1 MTDINHDNTVY
12 PSSSFSGSPYLYG
25 QVYTPSPDTRL
36 TQIKDLAVPQL
47 VRRTNGR
54 YTIRFRFKGA
64 TSPFLSVSTRST
76 DRRTATMRQR
86 ELAATA
92 KAFMLDRQEVSLQE
106 LTTHLKSM
114 AEQFLTDE
122 TNDYWNGLEVATLV
136 DEKSNLK
143 ELAATQALSLDQ
155 QKGIRLALEVLTAAQ
170 QRVDTGDTSGLIK
183 LTDGGGDDNNHTDES
198 TIGDSTAILNNEQ
211 GDRPAVFTQ
220 VTAPCSHS
228 ERPAVESQPEVIHF
242 RPLESSRL
250 DVNLT
255 SRRFKSLILQP
266 SVVFQELVTSLL
278 AEKVQILKSSSYK
291 DLSSS
296 LNTVS
301 RFLPEDMDLMSRSGW
316 LAVRDAM
323 LASEVRPSTINK
335 LLTKAK
341 MCLDYGLMNGQLEGR
356 NPIERMK
363 LTKDIDSKRR
373 AFTDEELERLLVRV
387 EAEYQFTR
395 HTAHTTSEARRW
407 ASLVSV
413 ITGARAAEVC
423 HLTKRDIV
431 TLDNGLVCIDINEDG
446 EGKSVKNKHS
456 VRLVPLTDGAYGF
469 DLASFLEWVYMQPE
483 DEGPLFGM
491 TPSAYS
497 SWFNSRVI
505 TEALPDAE
513 NVSLHSLRHWLAT
526 RMKERG
532 VNLVDAQGIL
542 GHSSQ
547 SITYDLYGKGHAVG
561 RLAEVLK
568 TALL

>member
-1 MTDINHDNTVY
+1 
-12 PSSSFSGSPYLYG
+12 
-25 QVYTPSPDTRL
+25 
-36 TQIKDLAVPQL
+36 
-47 VRRTNGR
+47 
-54 YTIRFRFKGA
+54 
-64 TSPFLSVSTRST
+64 
-76 DRRTATMRQR
+76 MRQR

-92 KAFMLDRQEVSLQE
+92 KAFMLDRPEVSLQE
-106 LTTHLKSM
+106 LTEHLRSM
-114 AEQFLTDE
+114 AEQFLTDASD
-122 TNDYWNGLEVATLV
+122 DYWNGLEVATLV

-183 LTDGGGDDNNHTDES
+183 LIDGGVSQLTDDNNHTDYS
-198 TIGDSTAILNNEQ
+198 TIGDSTSILKNEQ
-211 GDRPAVFTQ
+211 GDRPVVFTQ
-220 VTAPCSHS
+220 
-228 ERPAVESQPEVIHF
+228 ERQPEVTIA
-242 RPLESSRL
+242 
-250 DVNLT
+250 D
-255 SRRFKSLILQP
+255 QP
-266 SVVFQELVTSLL
+266 AICSFSELVSSLL
-278 AEKVQILKSSSYK
+278 AEKVPTLKSSSYK

-301 RFLPEDMDLMSRSGW
+301 RFLPEDMDLMSRSEW
-316 LAVRDAM
+316 LAVRDSM
-323 LASEVRPSTINK
+323 LAAEVRPSTINR

-387 EAEYQFTR
+387 ESEYQFTR
-395 HTAHTTSEARRW
+395 HTARTTSEARRW

-413 ITGARAAEVC
+413 VTGARSAEVC

-456 VRLVPLTDGAYGF
+456 VRLVPLTDGACGL
-469 DLASFLEWVYMQPE
+469 DLKSFLEWVDMQP

-497 SWFNSRVI
+497 SWFNSRVM
-505 TEALPDAE
+505 TEALGDATD
-513 NVSLHSLRHWLAT
+513 VSLHSLRHWLAT

>member
-36 TQIKDLAVPQL
+36 TQISLLGVAKPQL
-47 VRRTNGR
+47 VRRANGR
-54 YTIRFRFKGA
+54 YTIRFRLKGQ
-64 TSPFLSVSTRST
+64 TTPFLSVSTRST
-76 DRRTATMRQR
+76 DRRVATMRQR

-92 KAFMLDRQEVSLQE
+92 KAFMLDRPEVSLQE
-106 LTTHLKSM
+106 LTEHLRSM
-114 AEQFLTDE
+114 AEQFLTDASD
-122 TNDYWNGLEVATLV
+122 DYWNGLEVATLV

-170 QRVDTGDTSGLIK
+170 QRVDTGDTSSLIK
-183 LTDGGGDDNNHTDES
+183 LIDDNNSRDSGTSNHTDYS
-198 TIGDSTAILNNEQ
+198 TISDSTSILKNEQ
-211 GDRPAVFTQ
+211 GDRPAVLTQ
-220 VTAPCSHS
+220 
-228 ERPAVESQPEVIHF
+228 ER
-242 RPLESSRL
+242 
-250 DVNLT
+250 
-255 SRRFKSLILQP
+255 QP
-266 SVVFQELVTSLL
+266 SVVFSSLVSSLL
-278 AEKVQILKSSSYK
+278 AEKVQTLKSSSYK

-301 RFLPEDMDLMSRSGW
+301 RFLTTGMDLMSRSEW

-323 LASEVRPSTINK
+323 LAAEVRPSTINK

-387 EAEYQFTR
+387 ESEYQFTR

-413 ITGARAAEVC
+413 VTGARSAEVC
-423 HLTKRDIV
+423 HLTKRDVVTLDNGLVCIDTKRDVV

-446 EGKSVKNKHS
+446 GGKSVKNKHS
-456 VRLVPLTDGAYGF
+456 VRLVPLTDGVHGF
-469 DLASFLEWVYMQPE
+469 DLKSFLEWVDMQP

-497 SWFNSRVI
+497 SWFNSRVL

-513 NVSLHSLRHWLAT
+513 NVSLHSLRHWMAT

-547 SITYDLYGKGHAVG
+547 SITYDLYGKGHAVQ

>member
-36 TQIKDLAVPQL
+36 TQINLLGVAKPQL
-47 VRRTNGR
+47 VRRANGR
-54 YTIRFRFKGA
+54 YTIRFRLKGQ
-64 TSPFLSVSTRST
+64 TTPFLSVSTRST
-76 DRRTATMRQR
+76 DRRVATMRQR

-92 KAFMLDRQEVSLQE
+92 KAFMLDRPEVSLQE
-106 LTTHLKSM
+106 LTEHLRSM
-114 AEQFLTDE
+114 AEQFLTDASD
-122 TNDYWNGLEVATLV
+122 DYWNGLEVATLV

-183 LTDGGGDDNNHTDES
+183 LTDDNNHTDYS
-198 TIGDSTAILNNEQ
+198 TIGDSTSILKNEQ
-211 GDRPAVFTQ
+211 GDRPVVFTQ
-220 VTAPCSHS
+220 
-228 ERPAVESQPEVIHF
+228 ERQPEVTIA
-242 RPLESSRL
+242 
-250 DVNLT
+250 D
-255 SRRFKSLILQP
+255 QP
-266 SVVFQELVTSLL
+266 AICSFSELVSSLL
-278 AEKVQILKSSSYK
+278 AEKVQTLKTSSYK

-301 RFLPEDMDLMSRSGW
+301 RFLPEDMDLMSRSEW
-316 LAVRDAM
+316 LAVRDSM
-323 LASEVRPSTINK
+323 LAAEVRPSTINK

-363 LTKDIDSKRR
+363 LTKDVDSKRR

-387 EAEYQFTR
+387 ESEYQFTR

-413 ITGARAAEVC
+413 VTGARSAEVC

-456 VRLVPLTDGAYGF
+456 VRLVPLTDGACGL
-469 DLASFLEWVYMQPE
+469 DLKSFLEWVDMQP

-497 SWFNSRVI
+497 SWFNSRVL
-505 TEALPDAE
+505 TEALPDAMD
-513 NVSLHSLRHWLAT
+513 VSLHSLRHWLAT

>member
-1 MTDINHDNTVY
+1 
-12 PSSSFSGSPYLYG
+12 
-25 QVYTPSPDTRL
+25 
-36 TQIKDLAVPQL
+36 
-47 VRRTNGR
+47 
-54 YTIRFRFKGA
+54 
-64 TSPFLSVSTRST
+64 
-76 DRRTATMRQR
+76 MRQR

-92 KAFMLDRQEVSLQE
+92 KTFMLDRPEVSLQE
-106 LTTHLKSM
+106 LTEHLRSM
-114 AEQFLTDE
+114 AEQFLTDASD
-122 TNDYWNGLEVATLV
+122 DYWNGLEVATLV

-170 QRVDTGDTSGLIK
+170 QRVDTGDTSSLIK
-183 LTDGGGDDNNHTDES
+183 LIGGGVSQLTDGDDNNSRDSGTSNHTDYS
-198 TIGDSTAILNNEQ
+198 TISDSTSILKNEQ
-211 GDRPAVFTQ
+211 GDRPAVLTQ
-220 VTAPCSHS
+220 
-228 ERPAVESQPEVIHF
+228 ER
-242 RPLESSRL
+242 
-250 DVNLT
+250 
-255 SRRFKSLILQP
+255 QP
-266 SVVFQELVTSLL
+266 SVVFSSLVSSLL
-278 AEKVQILKSSSYK
+278 AEKVQTLKSSSYK

-301 RFLPEDMDLMSRSGW
+301 RFLTTGMDLMSRSEW

-323 LASEVRPSTINK
+323 LAAEVRPSTINK

-387 EAEYQFTR
+387 ESEYQFTR

-413 ITGARAAEVC
+413 VTGARSAEVC

-446 EGKSVKNKHS
+446 DGKSVKNKHS
-456 VRLVPLTDGAYGF
+456 VRLVPLTDGACGL
-469 DLASFLEWVYMQPE
+469 DLKSFLEWVDMQP

-497 SWFNSRVI
+497 SWFNSRVL

-513 NVSLHSLRHWLAT
+513 NVSLHSLKSETLAGDPD
-526 RMKERG
+526 ER
-532 VNLVDAQGIL
+532 AW
-542 GHSSQ
+542 SQ
-547 SITYDLYGKGHAVG
+547 SGGRSGHLRSQQSVHY
-561 RLAEVLK
+561 V
-568 TALL
+568 

>member
-1 MTDINHDNTVY
+1 MTDINHDNTVC
-12 PSSSFSGSPYLYG
+12 PSSSFSGSPYLYQ
-25 QVYTPSPDTRL
+25 QVCTSSPDTRL
-36 TQIKDLAVPQL
+36 TQIKDLAVPHLLARLATPQL
-47 VRRTNGR
+47 VRRANGR
-54 YTIRFRFKGA
+54 YTIRFRLKGQ
-64 TSPFLSVSTRST
+64 TIPFLSVSTRST
-76 DRRTATMRQR
+76 DRRVATMRQR

-92 KAFMLDRQEVSLQE
+92 KAFMLDRPEVSLQE
-106 LTTHLKSM
+106 LTEHLRSM
-114 AEQFLTDE
+114 AEQFLTDASD
-122 TNDYWNGLEVATLV
+122 DYWNGLEVATLV

-183 LTDGGGDDNNHTDES
+183 LIDDNNLTDDS
-198 TIGDSTAILNNEQ
+198 TIGDSTSILNNEQ

-220 VTAPCSHS
+220 
-228 ERPAVESQPEVIHF
+228 ERQS
-242 RPLESSRL
+242 
-250 DVNLT
+250 
-255 SRRFKSLILQP
+255 
-266 SVVFQELVTSLL
+266 SVVFSSLVSSLL
-278 AEKVQILKSSSYK
+278 AEKVQTLKTSSYK

-316 LAVRDAM
+316 LAVRDSM

-387 EAEYQFTR
+387 ESEYQFTR

-413 ITGARAAEVC
+413 VTGARSAEVC

-446 EGKSVKNKHS
+446 DGKSVKNKHS

-469 DLASFLEWVYMQPE
+469 DLTSFLSWVDMQP

-497 SWFNSRVI
+497 SWFNSRVL
-505 TEALPDAE
+505 TEALGDSQD
-513 NVSLHSLRHWLAT
+513 VSLHSLRHWLAT

-561 RLAEVLK
+561 RLADVLK

>member
-25 QVYTPSPDTRL
+25 QAHTPSPDTRL
-36 TQIKDLAVPQL
+36 TQIKDLATPQL

-54 YTIRFRFKGA
+54 YTIRFRLKGA
-64 TSPFLSVSTRST
+64 TTPFLSVSTRST
-76 DRRTATMRQR
+76 DRRVATMRQR

-92 KAFMLDRQEVSLQE
+92 KAFMLDKPDVSLQE
-106 LTTHLKSM
+106 LTAHLRSM
-114 AEQFLTDE
+114 AEQFLTDASD
-122 TNDYWNGLEVATLV
+122 DYWNGLEVATLV

-170 QRVDTGDTSGLIK
+170 QRVDTGDASGLIK
-183 LTDGGGDDNNHTDES
+183 LTDDNNLTDDS
-198 TIGDSTAILNNEQ
+198 TIGDSKAILSNEQ

-220 VTAPCSHS
+220 
-228 ERPAVESQPEVIHF
+228 ER
-242 RPLESSRL
+242 
-250 DVNLT
+250 
-255 SRRFKSLILQP
+255 QP
-266 SVVFQELVTSLL
+266 SVVFSSLVSSLL
-278 AEKVQILKSSSYK
+278 AEKVQNLKSSSYK

-301 RFLPEDMDLMSRSGW
+301 RFLPEDMDMMSRSEW
-316 LAVRDAM
+316 LAVRDSM
-323 LASEVRPSTINK
+323 LAAEVRPSTINK

-341 MCLDYGLMNGQLEGR
+341 MCLDYGLMNGHLEGR

-363 LTKDIDSKRR
+363 LVKDVDSKRR

-413 ITGARAAEVC
+413 VTGARSAEVC

-446 EGKSVKNKHS
+446 DGKSVKNKHS

-469 DLASFLEWVYMQPE
+469 NLKSFLEWVDMQPE

-497 SWFNSRVI
+497 SWFNSRVL

-561 RLAEVLK
+561 RLADVLK

>member
-1 MTDINHDNTVY
+1 MTDINHDNTVC

-36 TQIKDLAVPQL
+36 TQIKDLATPQL

-54 YTIRFRFKGA
+54 YTVRFRLKGA

-86 ELAATA
+86 ELAVTA
-92 KAFMLDRQEVSLQE
+92 KAFLLDKPEVTLQE
-106 LTTHLKSM
+106 LTAHLRSM
-114 AEQFLTDE
+114 AEQFLTDASD
-122 TNDYWNGLEVATLV
+122 DYWNGLEVATLV
-136 DEKSNLK
+136 DEKSNLR

-183 LTDGGGDDNNHTDES
+183 LIDGGVSQLTDDNNHTDYS
-198 TIGDSTAILNNEQ
+198 TIGDSTSILKNEQ
-211 GDRPAVFTQ
+211 GGRPAVFTQ
-220 VTAPCSHS
+220 
-228 ERPAVESQPEVIHF
+228 ER
-242 RPLESSRL
+242 
-250 DVNLT
+250 
-255 SRRFKSLILQP
+255 QP
-266 SVVFQELVTSLL
+266 SVVFSSLVSSLL
-278 AEKVQILKSSSYK
+278 DEKVQTLKSSSYK

-301 RFLPEDMDLMSRSGW
+301 RFLPENMDLMSRSEW

-323 LASEVRPSTINK
+323 LAAEVRPSTINK

-341 MCLDYGLMNGQLEGR
+341 MCLDYALMNGHLEGR

-363 LTKDIDSKRR
+363 LVKDVDSKRR
-373 AFTDEELERLLVRV
+373 AFTDDELEGLLGRV

-395 HTAHTTSEARRW
+395 HTAQTSSEARRW

-413 ITGARAAEVC
+413 VTGARSAEVC

-469 DLASFLEWVYMQPE
+469 DLASFLSWVNTQS

>member
-1 MTDINHDNTVY
+1 
-12 PSSSFSGSPYLYG
+12 
-25 QVYTPSPDTRL
+25 
-36 TQIKDLAVPQL
+36 
-47 VRRTNGR
+47 
-54 YTIRFRFKGA
+54 
-64 TSPFLSVSTRST
+64 
-76 DRRTATMRQR
+76 MRQR

-92 KAFMLDRQEVSLQE
+92 KAFMLDRPEVSLQE
-106 LTTHLKSM
+106 LTDHLRSM
-114 AEQFLTDE
+114 AEQFLTDASD
-122 TNDYWNGLEVATLV
+122 DYWNGLEVATLV

-170 QRVDTGDTSGLIK
+170 QRVDTGDTSGLIDIVMNNP
-183 LTDGGGDDNNHTDES
+183 TDYS
-198 TIGDSTAILNNEQ
+198 TICDSMAILSNEQ
-211 GDRPAVFTQ
+211 GVSPEVFTQ
-220 VTAPCSHS
+220 
-228 ERPAVESQPEVIHF
+228 ERQPEVAICSF
-242 RPLESSRL
+242 S
-250 DVNLT
+250 
-255 SRRFKSLILQP
+255 
-266 SVVFQELVTSLL
+266 ELVSSLL
-278 AEKVQILKSSSYK
+278 AEKVQTLKSSSYK

-301 RFLPEDMDLMSRSGW
+301 RFLPEDMDLMSRSEW

-407 ASLVSV
+407 ATLVSV
-413 ITGARAAEVC
+413 VTGARSAEVC

-446 EGKSVKNKHS
+446 DGKSVKNKHS

-469 DLASFLEWVYMQPE
+469 DLTSFLSWVDMQP

-497 SWFNSRVI
+497 SWFNSRVL
-505 TEALPDAE
+505 TEALGDSQD
-513 NVSLHSLRHWLAT
+513 VSLHSLRHWLAT

-561 RLAEVLK
+561 RLADVLK

>member
-12 PSSSFSGSPYLYG
+12 SSSSFSGSPYLYG

-36 TQIKDLAVPQL
+36 TQINLLGVAKPQL
-47 VRRTNGR
+47 VRRANGR
-54 YTIRFRFKGA
+54 YTIRFRLKGQ
-64 TSPFLSVSTRST
+64 TTPFLSVSTRST
-76 DRRTATMRQR
+76 DRRVATMRQR

-92 KAFMLDRQEVSLQE
+92 KAFMLDRPEVSLQE
-106 LTTHLKSM
+106 LTEHLRSM
-114 AEQFLTDE
+114 AEQFLTDASD
-122 TNDYWNGLEVATLV
+122 DYWNGLEVATLV

-183 LTDGGGDDNNHTDES
+183 LIDDNNHTDYS
-198 TIGDSTAILNNEQ
+198 TIGDSTSILKNEQ
-211 GDRPAVFTQ
+211 GDRPVVFTQ
-220 VTAPCSHS
+220 
-228 ERPAVESQPEVIHF
+228 ERQPEVTICSF
-242 RPLESSRL
+242 S
-250 DVNLT
+250 
-255 SRRFKSLILQP
+255 
-266 SVVFQELVTSLL
+266 ELVSSLL
-278 AEKVQILKSSSYK
+278 AEKVQTLKSSSYK

-301 RFLPEDMDLMSRSGW
+301 RFLPEDMDLMSRSEW

-363 LTKDIDSKRR
+363 LTKDVDSKRR

-407 ASLVSV
+407 ATLVSV
-413 ITGARAAEVC
+413 VTGARSAEVC
-423 HLTKRDIV
+423 HLIKRDIV
-431 TLDNGLVCIDINEDG
+431 TIEKMVCIDINEDG
-446 EGKSVKNKHS
+446 DGKSVKNKHS

-469 DLASFLEWVYMQPE
+469 DLTSFLSWVDAQP
-483 DEGPLFGM
+483 DDGPLFGM
-491 TPSAYS
+491 TPSSYS
-497 SWFNSRVI
+497 SWFNSRVL
-505 TEALPDAE
+505 TEALPDAD

-561 RLAEVLK
+561 RLAD
-568 TALL
+568 ALNLALVGM

>member
-25 QVYTPSPDTRL
+25 QVYTSSPDTRL
-36 TQIKDLAVPQL
+36 TQINLLSVAKPQL
-47 VRRTNGR
+47 VRRANGR
-54 YTIRFRFKGA
+54 YTIRFRLKGQ
-64 TSPFLSVSTRST
+64 TIPFLSVSTRST
-76 DRRTATMRQR
+76 DRRVATMRQR

-92 KAFMLDRQEVSLQE
+92 KSFMLDRPDVSLQE
-106 LTTHLKSM
+106 LTEHLRSM
-114 AEQFLTDE
+114 AEQFLTDASD
-122 TNDYWNGLEVATLV
+122 DYWNGLEVATLV

-170 QRVDTGDTSGLIK
+170 QRVDTGDTSGLIDIVMNNP
-183 LTDGGGDDNNHTDES
+183 TDYS
-198 TIGDSTAILNNEQ
+198 TICDSMAILSNEQ
-211 GDRPAVFTQ
+211 GVSTEVFTQ
-220 VTAPCSHS
+220 
-228 ERPAVESQPEVIHF
+228 ERQPEVAICSF
-242 RPLESSRL
+242 SS
-250 DVNLT
+250 
-255 SRRFKSLILQP
+255 
-266 SVVFQELVTSLL
+266 LVSSLL
-278 AEKVQILKSSSYK
+278 AEKVQTLKSSSYK

-301 RFLPEDMDLMSRSGW
+301 RFLPEDMDLMSRTEW
-316 LAVRDAM
+316 LAVRDSM
-323 LASEVRPSTINK
+323 LAAEVRPSTINK

-363 LTKDIDSKRR
+363 LTKDVDSKRR

-387 EAEYQFTR
+387 ESEYQFTR

-407 ASLVSV
+407 ATLVSV
-413 ITGARAAEVC
+413 VTGARSAEVC

-431 TLDNGLVCIDINEDG
+431 TLDNGLVCIDINENG

-456 VRLVPLTDGAYGF
+456 VRLVPLTDGACGL
-469 DLASFLEWVYMQPE
+469 DLKSFLEWVDMQP

-497 SWFNSRVI
+497 SWFNSRVL

-561 RLAEVLK
+561 RLSVVLK

>member
-1 MTDINHDNTVY
+1 MTDINHDNTVC
-12 PSSSFSGSPYLYG
+12 PSSSFSGSPYLYQ
-25 QVYTPSPDTRL
+25 QVYTSSPDTRL

-47 VRRTNGR
+47 VRRANGR
-54 YTIRFRFKGA
+54 YTIRFRLKGQ
-64 TSPFLSVSTRST
+64 TTPFLSVSTRST
-76 DRRTATMRQR
+76 DRRVATMRQR

-92 KAFMLDRQEVSLQE
+92 KAFMLDRPEVSLQE
-106 LTTHLKSM
+106 LTEHLRSM
-114 AEQFLTDE
+114 AEQFLTDASD
-122 TNDYWNGLEVATLV
+122 DYWNGLEVATLV

-183 LTDGGGDDNNHTDES
+183 LIDDNNHTDYS
-198 TIGDSTAILNNEQ
+198 TIGDSTSILKNEQ

-220 VTAPCSHS
+220 
-228 ERPAVESQPEVIHF
+228 ERQPEVTTTGAQQAICSF
-242 RPLESSRL
+242 S
-250 DVNLT
+250 
-255 SRRFKSLILQP
+255 
-266 SVVFQELVTSLL
+266 ELVSSLL
-278 AEKVQILKSSSYK
+278 AEKVQTLKSSSYK

-301 RFLPEDMDLMSRSGW
+301 RFLPEDMDLMSRSEW

-323 LASEVRPSTINK
+323 LAAEVRPSTINK

-413 ITGARAAEVC
+413 VTGARSAEVC
-423 HLTKRDIV
+423 HLTKRDVV

-446 EGKSVKNKHS
+446 DGKSVKNKHS
-456 VRLVPLTDGAYGF
+456 VRLVPLTDGVHGF
-469 DLASFLEWVYMQPE
+469 DLKSFLEWVDMQP

-497 SWFNSRVI
+497 SWFNSRVL
-505 TEALPDAE
+505 TESLGDATD
-513 NVSLHSLRHWLAT
+513 VSLHSLRHWLAT

>member
-1 MTDINHDNTVY
+1 MTDINYDNTVY
-12 PSSSFSGSPYLYG
+12 PSSSFSGSPYLYQ
-25 QVYTPSPDTRL
+25 QVYTSSPDTRL
-36 TQIKDLAVPQL
+36 TQISLLSVAKPQL
-47 VRRTNGR
+47 VRRANGR
-54 YTIRFRFKGA
+54 YTIRFRLKGQ
-64 TSPFLSVSTRST
+64 TTPFLSVSTRST
-76 DRRTATMRQR
+76 DRRVATMRQR

-92 KAFMLDRQEVSLQE
+92 KAFMLDRPEVSLQE
-106 LTTHLKSM
+106 LTEHLRSM
-114 AEQFLTDE
+114 AEQFLTDASD
-122 TNDYWNGLEVATLV
+122 DYWNGLEVATLV

-183 LTDGGGDDNNHTDES
+183 LIDGGVSQLTDDNNHTDYS
-198 TIGDSTAILNNEQ
+198 TIGDSTSILKNEQ

-220 VTAPCSHS
+220 
-228 ERPAVESQPEVIHF
+228 ER
-242 RPLESSRL
+242 
-250 DVNLT
+250 
-255 SRRFKSLILQP
+255 QP
-266 SVVFQELVTSLL
+266 SVVFSSLVSSLL
-278 AEKVQILKSSSYK
+278 AEKVQTLKSSSYK

-316 LAVRDAM
+316 LAVRDSM

-387 EAEYQFTR
+387 ESEYQFTR

-413 ITGARAAEVC
+413 VTGARSAEVC

-446 EGKSVKNKHS
+446 DGKSVKNKHS
-456 VRLVPLTDGAYGF
+456 VRLVPLTDGVCGF
-469 DLASFLEWVYMQPE
+469 SLKSFLKWVDTQPA
-483 DEGPLFGM
+483 DGPLFGM

-497 SWFNSRVI
+497 SWFNSRVL
-505 TEALPDAE
+505 TEALGDAE

-547 SITYDLYGKGHAVG
+547 SITYDLYGKGHAVQ

>member
-12 PSSSFSGSPYLYG
+12 ASSSFSGSPYLYG
-25 QVYTPSPDTRL
+25 PVYTSSPDTRL
-36 TQIKDLAVPQL
+36 TQINLLSVAKPQI
-47 VRRTNGR
+47 VRRANGR
-54 YTIRFRFKGA
+54 YTIRFRLKGQ
-64 TSPFLSVSTRST
+64 TTPFLSVSTRST
-76 DRRTATMRQR
+76 DRRVATMRQR

-92 KAFMLDRQEVSLQE
+92 KAFMLDRPKVSLQE
-106 LTTHLKSM
+106 LTEHLRSM
-114 AEQFLTDE
+114 AEQFLTDASD
-122 TNDYWNGLEVATLV
+122 DYWNGLEVATLV
-136 DEKSNLK
+136 DEKSNLR

-170 QRVDTGDTSGLIK
+170 QRVDTGDTSGLIDIVMNNP
-183 LTDGGGDDNNHTDES
+183 TDYS
-198 TIGDSTAILNNEQ
+198 TICDSMAILSNEQ
-211 GDRPAVFTQ
+211 GVSTEVFTQ
-220 VTAPCSHS
+220 
-228 ERPAVESQPEVIHF
+228 ERQPEVAICSF
-242 RPLESSRL
+242 S
-250 DVNLT
+250 
-255 SRRFKSLILQP
+255 
-266 SVVFQELVTSLL
+266 ELVSSLL
-278 AEKVQILKSSSYK
+278 AEKVQTLKTSSYK

-301 RFLPEDMDLMSRSGW
+301 RFLPEDMDLMSRSEW

-323 LASEVRPSTINK
+323 LAAEVRPSTINK

-363 LTKDIDSKRR
+363 LTKDTDSKRR

-413 ITGARAAEVC
+413 VTGARSAEVC
-423 HLTKRDIV
+423 HLTKRDVV

-446 EGKSVKNKHS
+446 DGKSVKNKHS
-456 VRLVPLTDGAYGF
+456 VRLVPLTDGVHGF
-469 DLASFLEWVYMQPE
+469 DLKSFLEWVDMQP

-497 SWFNSRVI
+497 SWFNSRVL

>member
-1 MTDINHDNTVY
+1 
-12 PSSSFSGSPYLYG
+12 
-25 QVYTPSPDTRL
+25 
-36 TQIKDLAVPQL
+36 
-47 VRRTNGR
+47 
-54 YTIRFRFKGA
+54 
-64 TSPFLSVSTRST
+64 
-76 DRRTATMRQR
+76 MRQR

-92 KAFMLDRQEVSLQE
+92 KAFLLDRQEVSLQE
-106 LTTHLKSM
+106 LTAHLKSM

-136 DEKSNLK
+136 DEKANLK
-143 ELAATQALSLDQ
+143 EIAASQALSIDQ
-155 QKGIRLALEVLTAAQ
+155 QRGIKLALEVLTAAQ
-170 QRVDTGDTSGLIK
+170 QRVDTGDTSGLI
-183 LTDGGGDDNNHTDES
+183 GIIDNNHTVKS
-198 TIGDSTAILNNEQ
+198 TICDSMAILRNEQ
-211 GDRPAVFTQ
+211 GVSPEVFTQ

-228 ERPAVESQPEVIHF
+228 ER
-242 RPLESSRL
+242 
-250 DVNLT
+250 
-255 SRRFKSLILQP
+255 QP
-266 SVVFQELVTSLL
+266 SVVFSSLVSSLL
-278 AEKVQILKSSSYK
+278 AEKVQTLKTSSYK

-301 RFLPEDMDLMSRSGW
+301 RFLPEDMDLMSRSEW

-407 ASLVSV
+407 ATLVSV
-413 ITGARAAEVC
+413 VTGARSAEVC

-446 EGKSVKNKHS
+446 GGKSVKNKHS

-469 DLASFLEWVYMQPE
+469 DLKSFLEWVDMQP

-497 SWFNSRVI
+497 SWFNSRVL

-547 SITYDLYGKGHAVG
+547 SITYDLYGRGHAVQ
-561 RLAEVLK
+561 RLAD
-568 TALL
+568 ALVMTHG

>member
-12 PSSSFSGSPYLYG
+12 PSSSFSGSPYLYQ
-25 QVYTPSPDTRL
+25 QVYTSSPDTRL
-36 TQIKDLAVPQL
+36 TQINLLGVACSLLAKPQL
-47 VRRTNGR
+47 VRRANGR
-54 YTIRFRFKGA
+54 YTIRFRLKGQ
-64 TSPFLSVSTRST
+64 TIPFLSVSTRST
-76 DRRTATMRQR
+76 DRRVATMRQR

-92 KAFMLDRQEVSLQE
+92 KSFMLDRPDVSLQE
-106 LTTHLKSM
+106 LTEHLRSM
-114 AEQFLTDE
+114 AEQFLTDASD
-122 TNDYWNGLEVATLV
+122 DYWNGLEVATLV

-183 LTDGGGDDNNHTDES
+183 LIDDNNHTDYS
-198 TIGDSTAILNNEQ
+198 TIGDSTSILKNEQ

-220 VTAPCSHS
+220 EP
-228 ERPAVESQPEVIHF
+228 QPEVTIA
-242 RPLESSRL
+242 
-250 DVNLT
+250 D
-255 SRRFKSLILQP
+255 QP
-266 SVVFQELVTSLL
+266 AICSFSELVSSLL
-278 AEKVQILKSSSYK
+278 AEKVQTLKSSSYK

-301 RFLPEDMDLMSRSGW
+301 RFLPEDMDLMSRSEW

-387 EAEYQFTR
+387 ESEYQFTR

-413 ITGARAAEVC
+413 VTGARSAEVC

-446 EGKSVKNKHS
+446 DGKSVKNKHS

-469 DLASFLEWVYMQPE
+469 DLASFLSWVDTQP

-497 SWFNSRVI
+497 SWFNSRVM
-505 TEALPDAE
+505 TEALGDAE

>member
-1 MTDINHDNTVY
+1 
-12 PSSSFSGSPYLYG
+12 
-25 QVYTPSPDTRL
+25 
-36 TQIKDLAVPQL
+36 
-47 VRRTNGR
+47 
-54 YTIRFRFKGA
+54 
-64 TSPFLSVSTRST
+64 
-76 DRRTATMRQR
+76 MRQR

-92 KAFMLDRQEVSLQE
+92 KAFMLDRPEVSLQE
-106 LTTHLKSM
+106 LTDHLRSM
-114 AEQFLTDE
+114 AEQFLTDASD
-122 TNDYWNGLEVATLV
+122 DYWNGLEVATLV

-170 QRVDTGDTSGLIK
+170 QRVDTGDTSGLIDIVMNN
-183 LTDGGGDDNNHTDES
+183 LTNNS
-198 TIGDSTAILNNEQ
+198 TICDSIAILSNEQ
-211 GDRPAVFTQ
+211 GVSPEVFTR
-220 VTAPCSHS
+220 
-228 ERPAVESQPEVIHF
+228 ER
-242 RPLESSRL
+242 
-250 DVNLT
+250 
-255 SRRFKSLILQP
+255 QP
-266 SVVFQELVTSLL
+266 SVVFSSLVSSLL
-278 AEKVQILKSSSYK
+278 AEKVQTLKSSSYK

-301 RFLPEDMDLMSRSGW
+301 RFLPEDMDLMSRSEW

-387 EAEYQFTR
+387 ESEYQFTR

-413 ITGARAAEVC
+413 VTGARSAEVC

-446 EGKSVKNKHS
+446 DGKSVKNKHS
-456 VRLVPLTDGAYGF
+456 VRLVPLTDGACGL
-469 DLASFLEWVYMQPE
+469 DLKSFLEWVDMQP

-497 SWFNSRVI
+497 SWFNSRVL

>member
-12 PSSSFSGSPYLYG
+12 PSCSFSGSPYLYG

-36 TQIKDLAVPQL
+36 TQINLLGVAKPQL
-47 VRRTNGR
+47 VRRANGR
-54 YTIRFRFKGA
+54 YTIRFRLKGQ
-64 TSPFLSVSTRST
+64 TTPFLSVSTRST
-76 DRRTATMRQR
+76 DRRVATMRQR

-92 KAFMLDRQEVSLQE
+92 KTFMLDRPEVSLQE
-106 LTTHLKSM
+106 LTEHLRSM
-114 AEQFLTDE
+114 AEQFLTDASD
-122 TNDYWNGLEVATLV
+122 DYWNGLEVATLV

-183 LTDGGGDDNNHTDES
+183 LIDGGVSQLTDDNNHTDYS
-198 TIGDSTAILNNEQ
+198 TIGDSTSILKNEQ
-211 GDRPAVFTQ
+211 GGRPVVFTQ
-220 VTAPCSHS
+220 
-228 ERPAVESQPEVIHF
+228 ERQS
-242 RPLESSRL
+242 
-250 DVNLT
+250 
-255 SRRFKSLILQP
+255 
-266 SVVFQELVTSLL
+266 SVVFSSLVSSLL
-278 AEKVQILKSSSYK
+278 AEKVQTLKSSSYK

-301 RFLPEDMDLMSRSGW
+301 RFLPEDMDLMSRSEW
-316 LAVRDAM
+316 LAVRDSM
-323 LASEVRPSTINK
+323 LAAEVRPSTINK

-413 ITGARAAEVC
+413 VTGARSAEVC

-446 EGKSVKNKHS
+446 DGKSVKNKHS
-456 VRLVPLTDGAYGF
+456 VRLVPLTDGVCGF
-469 DLASFLEWVYMQPE
+469 SLKSFLKWVDTQPA
-483 DEGPLFGM
+483 DGPLFGM

-497 SWFNSRVI
+497 SWFNSRVL
-505 TEALPDAE
+505 TEALGDAE

-561 RLAEVLK
+561 RLADVLK

>member
-1 MTDINHDNTVY
+1 MTDINHDNTVC
-12 PSSSFSGSPYLYG
+12 PSSSFSGSPYLYQ
-25 QVYTPSPDTRL
+25 QVCTSSPDTRL

-47 VRRTNGR
+47 VRRANGR
-54 YTIRFRFKGA
+54 YTIRFRLKGQ
-64 TSPFLSVSTRST
+64 TIPFLSVSTRSA
-76 DRRTATMRQR
+76 DRRVATMRQR

-92 KAFMLDRQEVSLQE
+92 KAFMLDRPEVSLQE
-106 LTTHLKSM
+106 LTEHLRSM
-114 AEQFLTDE
+114 AEQFLTDASD
-122 TNDYWNGLEVATLV
+122 DYWNGLEVATLV

-170 QRVDTGDTSGLIK
+170 QRVDTGDASGLIK
-183 LTDGGGDDNNHTDES
+183 LIDDNNHTDYS
-198 TIGDSTAILNNEQ
+198 TIGDSTAILKNEQ

-220 VTAPCSHS
+220 
-228 ERPAVESQPEVIHF
+228 ER
-242 RPLESSRL
+242 
-250 DVNLT
+250 
-255 SRRFKSLILQP
+255 QP
-266 SVVFQELVTSLL
+266 SVVFSSLVSSLL
-278 AEKVQILKSSSYK
+278 AEKVQTLKSSSYK

-316 LAVRDAM
+316 LAVRDSM

-387 EAEYQFTR
+387 ESEYQFTR

-413 ITGARAAEVC
+413 VTGARSAEVC

-446 EGKSVKNKHS
+446 DGKSVKNKHS
-456 VRLVPLTDGAYGF
+456 VRLVPLTDGACGL
-469 DLASFLEWVYMQPE
+469 DLTSFLSWVDMQP

-497 SWFNSRVI
+497 SWFNSRVL
-505 TEALPDAE
+505 TEALGDSQD
-513 NVSLHSLRHWLAT
+513 VSLHSLRHWLAT

-561 RLAEVLK
+561 RLADVLK

>member
-36 TQIKDLAVPQL
+36 TQINLLGVAKPQL
-47 VRRTNGR
+47 VRRANGR
-54 YTIRFRFKGA
+54 YTIRFRLKGQ
-64 TSPFLSVSTRST
+64 TTPFLSVSTRST
-76 DRRTATMRQR
+76 DRRVATMRQR

-92 KAFMLDRQEVSLQE
+92 KAFMLDRPEVSLQE
-106 LTTHLKSM
+106 LTEHLRSM
-114 AEQFLTDE
+114 AEQFLTDASD
-122 TNDYWNGLEVATLV
+122 DYWNGLEVATLV

-183 LTDGGGDDNNHTDES
+183 LIDGGVSQLTDDNNHTDYS
-198 TIGDSTAILNNEQ
+198 TIGDSTSILKNEQ

-220 VTAPCSHS
+220 
-228 ERPAVESQPEVIHF
+228 ER
-242 RPLESSRL
+242 
-250 DVNLT
+250 
-255 SRRFKSLILQP
+255 QP
-266 SVVFQELVTSLL
+266 SVVFSSLVSSLL
-278 AEKVQILKSSSYK
+278 AEKVQTLKSSSYK

-301 RFLPEDMDLMSRSGW
+301 RFLPEDMDLMSRSEW

-387 EAEYQFTR
+387 ESEYQFTR

-413 ITGARAAEVC
+413 VTGARSAEVC

-431 TLDNGLVCIDINEDG
+431 TLDNGLTCIDINEDG
-446 EGKSVKNKHS
+446 DGKSVKNKHS
-456 VRLVPLTDGAYGF
+456 VRLVPLTDGACGF
-469 DLASFLEWVYMQPE
+469 DLKSFLEWVDTQP
-483 DEGPLFGM
+483 DDGGPLFGM

-497 SWFNSRVI
+497 SWFNSRVL
-505 TEALPDAE
+505 TEALGDAE

>member
-1 MTDINHDNTVY
+1 
-12 PSSSFSGSPYLYG
+12 
-25 QVYTPSPDTRL
+25 
-36 TQIKDLAVPQL
+36 
-47 VRRTNGR
+47 
-54 YTIRFRFKGA
+54 
-64 TSPFLSVSTRST
+64 
-76 DRRTATMRQR
+76 MRQR

-92 KAFMLDRQEVSLQE
+92 KTFMLDRPEVSLQE
-106 LTTHLKSM
+106 LTDHLRSM
-114 AEQFLTDE
+114 AEQFLTDASD
-122 TNDYWNGLEVATLV
+122 DYWNGLEVATLV

-170 QRVDTGDTSGLIK
+170 QRVDTGDTSGLIDIVMNNP
-183 LTDGGGDDNNHTDES
+183 TDYS
-198 TIGDSTAILNNEQ
+198 TICDSMAILSNEQ
-211 GDRPAVFTQ
+211 GVSPEVFTQ
-220 VTAPCSHS
+220 
-228 ERPAVESQPEVIHF
+228 ERQPEVAICSF
-242 RPLESSRL
+242 S
-250 DVNLT
+250 
-255 SRRFKSLILQP
+255 
-266 SVVFQELVTSLL
+266 ELVSSLL
-278 AEKVQILKSSSYK
+278 AEKVQTLKSSSYK

-301 RFLPEDMDLMSRSGW
+301 RFLPEDMDLMSRSEW

-407 ASLVSV
+407 ATLVSV
-413 ITGARAAEVC
+413 VTGARSAEVC

-446 EGKSVKNKHS
+446 DGKSVKNKHS

-469 DLASFLEWVYMQPE
+469 DLTSFLSWVDAQP
-483 DEGPLFGM
+483 DDGPLFGM

-497 SWFNSRVI
+497 NWFNSRVL
-505 TEALPDAE
+505 TEALPDAD

-561 RLAEVLK
+561 RLAD
-568 TALL
+568 ALAVALSTP

>member
-12 PSSSFSGSPYLYG
+12 PSSSFSGSPYLYQ
-25 QVYTPSPDTRL
+25 QVYTSSLDTRL
-36 TQIKDLAVPQL
+36 TQINLLSVAKPQL
-47 VRRTNGR
+47 VRRANGR
-54 YTIRFRFKGA
+54 YTIRFRLKGQ
-64 TSPFLSVSTRST
+64 TTPFLSVSTRST
-76 DRRTATMRQR
+76 DRRVATMRQR

-92 KAFMLDRQEVSLQE
+92 KAFMLDRPEVSLQE
-106 LTTHLKSM
+106 LKEHLRSM
-114 AEQFLTDE
+114 AEQFLTDASD
-122 TNDYWNGLEVATLV
+122 DYWNGLEVATLV

-183 LTDGGGDDNNHTDES
+183 LIDGGVSQLTDDNNLTDDS
-198 TIGDSTAILNNEQ
+198 TIGDSTSILNNEQ

-220 VTAPCSHS
+220 
-228 ERPAVESQPEVIHF
+228 ERQS
-242 RPLESSRL
+242 
-250 DVNLT
+250 
-255 SRRFKSLILQP
+255 
-266 SVVFQELVTSLL
+266 SVVFSSLVSSLL
-278 AEKVQILKSSSYK
+278 AEKVQTLKTSSYK

-316 LAVRDAM
+316 LAVRDSM

-341 MCLDYGLMNGQLEGR
+341 MCLDYALMNGQLEGR

-363 LTKDIDSKRR
+363 LVKDVESKRR
-373 AFTDEELERLLVRV
+373 AFTDEELERLLGRV

-395 HTAHTTSEARRW
+395 HTAQTSSEARRW

-431 TLDNGLVCIDINEDG
+431 TLDNGLACIDINEDG

-469 DLASFLEWVYMQPE
+469 DLASFLSWVDTQP

-497 SWFNSRVI
+497 SWFNSRVM
-505 TEALPDAE
+505 TEALGDAE

-526 RMKERG
+526 CMKERG

>member
-12 PSSSFSGSPYLYG
+12 PSSSFSGSPYLYQ
-25 QVYTPSPDTRL
+25 QVYTSSPDTRL
-36 TQIKDLAVPQL
+36 TQTTPCSHSQINLLGVARPQL
-47 VRRTNGR
+47 VRRANGR
-54 YTIRFRFKGA
+54 YTIRFRLKGQ
-64 TSPFLSVSTRST
+64 TTPFLSVSTRST
-76 DRRTATMRQR
+76 DRRVAKMRQR

-92 KAFMLDRQEVSLQE
+92 KAFMLDRPEVSLQE
-106 LTTHLKSM
+106 LTDHLRSM
-114 AEQFLTDE
+114 AEQFLTDASD
-122 TNDYWNGLEVATLV
+122 DYWNGLEVATLV

-170 QRVDTGDTSGLIK
+170 QRVDTGDTSGLIDIVMNNSRDSGTSN
-183 LTDGGGDDNNHTDES
+183 LTDDS
-198 TIGDSTAILNNEQ
+198 TIGDSMAILSNEQ
-211 GDRPAVFTQ
+211 GVSTEVFTR
-220 VTAPCSHS
+220 
-228 ERPAVESQPEVIHF
+228 ER
-242 RPLESSRL
+242 
-250 DVNLT
+250 
-255 SRRFKSLILQP
+255 QP
-266 SVVFQELVTSLL
+266 SVVFSSLVSSLL
-278 AEKVQILKSSSYK
+278 AEKVQTLKSSSYK

-301 RFLPEDMDLMSRSGW
+301 RFLPEDMDLMSRSEW

-323 LASEVRPSTINK
+323 LAAEVRPSTINK

-363 LTKDIDSKRR
+363 LTKDTDSKRR
-373 AFTDEELERLLVRV
+373 AFTDEELERLLVHV
-387 EAEYQFTR
+387 ESEYQFTR

-413 ITGARAAEVC
+413 VTGARSAEVC
-423 HLTKRDIV
+423 HLTKRDVV

-446 EGKSVKNKHS
+446 DGKSVKNKHS
-456 VRLVPLTDGAYGF
+456 VRLVPLTDGACGL
-469 DLASFLEWVYMQPE
+469 DLKSFLEWVDMQP

-497 SWFNSRVI
+497 SWFNSRVL

-532 VNLVDAQGIL
+532 VNLVYAQGIL

>member
-12 PSSSFSGSPYLYG
+12 ASSSFSGSPYLYQ
-25 QVYTPSPDTRL
+25 QVYTSSPDTRL
-36 TQIKDLAVPQL
+36 TQIKDLAVPHLLARLATPQI
-47 VRRTNGR
+47 VRRANGR
-54 YTIRFRFKGA
+54 YTIRFRLKGQ
-64 TSPFLSVSTRST
+64 TTPFLSVSTRST
-76 DRRTATMRQR
+76 DRRVATMRQR

-92 KAFMLDRQEVSLQE
+92 KAFMLDRPEVSLQE
-106 LTTHLKSM
+106 LTEHLRSM
-114 AEQFLTDE
+114 AEQFLTDASD
-122 TNDYWNGLEVATLV
+122 DYWNGLEVATLV

-183 LTDGGGDDNNHTDES
+183 LIDGGVSQLTDDNNSRDSGTSNHTDDS
-198 TIGDSTAILNNEQ
+198 TIGDSTSILRIEQ
-211 GDRPAVFTQ
+211 GVSPQVFTR
-220 VTAPCSHS
+220 
-228 ERPAVESQPEVIHF
+228 ER
-242 RPLESSRL
+242 
-250 DVNLT
+250 
-255 SRRFKSLILQP
+255 QP
-266 SVVFQELVTSLL
+266 SVVFSSLVSSLL
-278 AEKVQILKSSSYK
+278 AEKVQTLKTSSYK

-316 LAVRDAM
+316 LAVRDSM
-323 LASEVRPSTINK
+323 LAAEVRPSTINK

-387 EAEYQFTR
+387 ESEYQFTR

-413 ITGARAAEVC
+413 VTGARSAEVC
-423 HLTKRDIV
+423 HLTKRDVV

-446 EGKSVKNKHS
+446 DGKSVKNKHS

-469 DLASFLEWVYMQPE
+469 DLKSFLEWVDMQP

-497 SWFNSRVI
+497 SWFNSRVL

-547 SITYDLYGKGHAVG
+547 SITYDLYGKGHAVQ

>member
-12 PSSSFSGSPYLYG
+12 PSSSFSGSPYLYQ
-25 QVYTPSPDTRL
+25 QVYTSSPDTRL
-36 TQIKDLAVPQL
+36 TQINLLSVAKPQL
-47 VRRTNGR
+47 VRRANGR
-54 YTIRFRFKGA
+54 YTIRFRLKGQ
-64 TSPFLSVSTRST
+64 TTPFLSVSTRST
-76 DRRTATMRQR
+76 DRRVATMRQR

-92 KAFMLDRQEVSLQE
+92 KAFMLDRPEVSLQE
-106 LTTHLKSM
+106 LKEHLRSM
-114 AEQFLTDE
+114 AEQFLTDASD
-122 TNDYWNGLEVATLV
+122 DYWNGLEVATLV

-183 LTDGGGDDNNHTDES
+183 LIDGGVSQLTDDNNLTDDS
-198 TIGDSTAILNNEQ
+198 TIGDSTSILNNEQ

-220 VTAPCSHS
+220 
-228 ERPAVESQPEVIHF
+228 ERQS
-242 RPLESSRL
+242 
-250 DVNLT
+250 
-255 SRRFKSLILQP
+255 
-266 SVVFQELVTSLL
+266 SVVFSSLVSSLL
-278 AEKVQILKSSSYK
+278 AEKVQTLKTSSYK

-316 LAVRDAM
+316 LAVRDSM

-341 MCLDYGLMNGQLEGR
+341 MCLDYALMNGQLEGR

-363 LTKDIDSKRR
+363 LVKDVESKRR
-373 AFTDEELERLLVRV
+373 AFTDEELERLLGRV

-395 HTAHTTSEARRW
+395 HTAQTSSEARRW

-469 DLASFLEWVYMQPE
+469 DLASFLSWVDTQP

-497 SWFNSRVI
+497 SWFNSRVM
-505 TEALPDAE
+505 TEALGDAE

-526 RMKERG
+526 CMKERG

>member
-12 PSSSFSGSPYLYG
+12 PSSPFSGSPYLYQ
-25 QVYTPSPDTRL
+25 QVYTSSPDTRL
-36 TQIKDLAVPQL
+36 TQINLLSVAKPQL
-47 VRRTNGR
+47 VRRANGR
-54 YTIRFRFKGA
+54 YTIRFRLKGQ
-64 TSPFLSVSTRST
+64 TIPFLSVSTRST
-76 DRRTATMRQR
+76 DRRVATMRQR

-92 KAFMLDRQEVSLQE
+92 KAFMLDRPEVSLQE
-106 LTTHLKSM
+106 LTEHLRSM
-114 AEQFLTDE
+114 AEQFLTDASD
-122 TNDYWNGLEVATLV
+122 DYWNGLEVATLV

-183 LTDGGGDDNNHTDES
+183 LIDDNNHTDYS
-198 TIGDSTAILNNEQ
+198 TIGDSTSILKNEQ

-220 VTAPCSHS
+220 
-228 ERPAVESQPEVIHF
+228 ERQS
-242 RPLESSRL
+242 
-250 DVNLT
+250 
-255 SRRFKSLILQP
+255 
-266 SVVFQELVTSLL
+266 SVVFSSLVSSLL
-278 AEKVQILKSSSYK
+278 AEKVQTLKTSSYK

-301 RFLPEDMDLMSRSGW
+301 RFLPEDMDLMSRSEW

-413 ITGARAAEVC
+413 VTGARSAEVC

-446 EGKSVKNKHS
+446 DGKSVKNKHS
-456 VRLVPLTDGAYGF
+456 VRLVPLTDGACGL
-469 DLASFLEWVYMQPE
+469 DLKSFLEWVDTQP
-483 DEGPLFGM
+483 DDGGPLFGM

-497 SWFNSRVI
+497 SWFNSRVL
-505 TEALPDAE
+505 TEALGDSQD
-513 NVSLHSLRHWLAT
+513 VSLHSLRHWLAT

>member
-12 PSSSFSGSPYLYG
+12 PSSSFSGSPYLYQ
-25 QVYTPSPDTRL
+25 QVYTSSPDTRL
-36 TQIKDLAVPQL
+36 TQINLLSVAKPQL
-47 VRRTNGR
+47 VRRANGR
-54 YTIRFRFKGA
+54 YTIRFRLKGQ
-64 TSPFLSVSTRST
+64 TTPFLSVSTRST
-76 DRRTATMRQR
+76 DRRVATMRQR

-92 KAFMLDRQEVSLQE
+92 KAFMLDRPDVSLQE
-106 LTTHLKSM
+106 LTEHLRSM
-114 AEQFLTDE
+114 AEQFLTDASD
-122 TNDYWNGLEVATLV
+122 DYWNGLEVATLV

-170 QRVDTGDTSGLIK
+170 QRVDTGDASGLIK
-183 LTDGGGDDNNHTDES
+183 LIDDNNHTDYS
-198 TIGDSTAILNNEQ
+198 TIGDSTSILKNEQ

-220 VTAPCSHS
+220 
-228 ERPAVESQPEVIHF
+228 ER
-242 RPLESSRL
+242 
-250 DVNLT
+250 
-255 SRRFKSLILQP
+255 QP
-266 SVVFQELVTSLL
+266 SVVFSSLVSSLL
-278 AEKVQILKSSSYK
+278 AEKVQTLKSSSYK

-301 RFLPEDMDLMSRSGW
+301 RFLPEDMDLMSRSEW
-316 LAVRDAM
+316 LAVRDSM
-323 LASEVRPSTINK
+323 LAAEVRSSTINK

-413 ITGARAAEVC
+413 VTGARSAEVC

-446 EGKSVKNKHS
+446 DGKSVKNKHS

-469 DLASFLEWVYMQPE
+469 DLTSFLSWVDMQP

-497 SWFNSRVI
+497 SWFNSRVL
-505 TEALPDAE
+505 TEALGDSQD
-513 NVSLHSLRHWLAT
+513 VSLHSLRHWLAT

-561 RLAEVLK
+561 RLADVLK

>member
-1 MTDINHDNTVY
+1 
-12 PSSSFSGSPYLYG
+12 
-25 QVYTPSPDTRL
+25 
-36 TQIKDLAVPQL
+36 
-47 VRRTNGR
+47 
-54 YTIRFRFKGA
+54 
-64 TSPFLSVSTRST
+64 
-76 DRRTATMRQR
+76 MRQR

-92 KAFMLDRQEVSLQE
+92 KAFLLDKPDVSLQE
-106 LTTHLKSM
+106 LTEHLRSM
-114 AEQFLTDE
+114 AEQFLTDASD
-122 TNDYWNGLEVATLV
+122 DYWNGVEVATLV
-136 DEKSNLK
+136 DEKANLK
-143 ELAATQALSLDQ
+143 ELAATRALSIDQ
-155 QKGIRLALEVLTAAQ
+155 QRGIKLALEVLTAAQ
-170 QRVDTGDTSGLIK
+170 QRVDTGDTSSLIK
-183 LTDGGGDDNNHTDES
+183 LIDGGVSWLTDDNNHTGES
-198 TIGDSTAILNNEQ
+198 TIGDSMAILSNEQ

-220 VTAPCSHS
+220 
-228 ERPAVESQPEVIHF
+228 ERQS
-242 RPLESSRL
+242 
-250 DVNLT
+250 
-255 SRRFKSLILQP
+255 
-266 SVVFQELVTSLL
+266 SVVFSSLVSSLL
-278 AEKVQILKSSSYK
+278 AEKVQTLKSSSYK

-301 RFLPEDMDLMSRSGW
+301 RFLPENMDLMSRSEW

-323 LASEVRPSTINK
+323 LAAEVRPSTINK

-373 AFTDEELERLLVRV
+373 AFTDEELERLLGRV

-407 ASLVSV
+407 ATLVSV
-413 ITGARAAEVC
+413 VTGARSAEVC

-446 EGKSVKNKHS
+446 DGKSVKNKHS

-469 DLASFLEWVYMQPE
+469 DLASFLSWVNTQS

-505 TEALPDAE
+505 TEALQDAE

>member
-12 PSSSFSGSPYLYG
+12 PSSSFSGSPYLYQ
-25 QVYTPSPDTRL
+25 QVYTSSPDTRL
-36 TQIKDLAVPQL
+36 TQINLLSVAKPQL
-47 VRRTNGR
+47 VRRANGR
-54 YTIRFRFKGA
+54 YTIRFRLKGQ
-64 TSPFLSVSTRST
+64 TTPFLSVSTRST
-76 DRRTATMRQR
+76 DRRVATMRQR

-92 KAFMLDRQEVSLQE
+92 KTFMLDRPEVSLQE
-106 LTTHLKSM
+106 LTEHLRSM
-114 AEQFLTDE
+114 AEQFLTDASD
-122 TNDYWNGLEVATLV
+122 DYWNGLEVATLV

-170 QRVDTGDTSGLIK
+170 QRVDTGDASGLIK
-183 LTDGGGDDNNHTDES
+183 LIDDNNHTDYS
-198 TIGDSTAILNNEQ
+198 TIGDSTSILKNEQ

-220 VTAPCSHS
+220 
-228 ERPAVESQPEVIHF
+228 ER
-242 RPLESSRL
+242 
-250 DVNLT
+250 
-255 SRRFKSLILQP
+255 QP
-266 SVVFQELVTSLL
+266 SVVFSSLVSSLL
-278 AEKVQILKSSSYK
+278 AEKVQTLKSSSYK

-301 RFLPEDMDLMSRSGW
+301 RFLPEDMDLMSRSEW
-316 LAVRDAM
+316 LAVRDSM
-323 LASEVRPSTINK
+323 LAAEVRPSTINK

-387 EAEYQFTR
+387 ESEYQFTR

-413 ITGARAAEVC
+413 VTGARSAEVC

-446 EGKSVKNKHS
+446 DGKSVKNKHS
-456 VRLVPLTDGAYGF
+456 VRLVPLTDGACGL
-469 DLASFLEWVYMQPE
+469 DLKSFLEWVDMQP

-497 SWFNSRVI
+497 SWFNSRVL
-505 TEALPDAE
+505 TEALGDSQD
-513 NVSLHSLRHWLAT
+513 VSLHSLRHWLAT

-547 SITYDLYGKGHAVG
+547 SITYDLYGKGHAVQ

>member
-1 MTDINHDNTVY
+1 
-12 PSSSFSGSPYLYG
+12 
-25 QVYTPSPDTRL
+25 
-36 TQIKDLAVPQL
+36 LATPQL

-54 YTIRFRFKGA
+54 YTVRFRLKGA

-76 DRRTATMRQR
+76 DRRVATMRQR

-92 KAFMLDRQEVSLQE
+92 KAFMLDRPEVSLQE
-106 LTTHLKSM
+106 LTEHLRSM
-114 AEQFLTDE
+114 AEQFLTDASD
-122 TNDYWNGLEVATLV
+122 DYWNGLEVATLV

-170 QRVDTGDTSGLIK
+170 QRVDTGDTSGLIDIVMNNSRDSGTSN
-183 LTDGGGDDNNHTDES
+183 LTDYS
-198 TIGDSTAILNNEQ
+198 TICDSMAILKNEQ
-211 GDRPAVFTQ
+211 GDRPVVFTQ
-220 VTAPCSHS
+220 
-228 ERPAVESQPEVIHF
+228 ERQPEVTIA
-242 RPLESSRL
+242 
-250 DVNLT
+250 D
-255 SRRFKSLILQP
+255 QP
-266 SVVFQELVTSLL
+266 AICSFSELVSSLL
-278 AEKVQILKSSSYK
+278 AEKVQTLKSSSYK

-301 RFLPEDMDLMSRSGW
+301 RFLPEDMDLMSRSEW

-363 LTKDIDSKRR
+363 LTKDTDSKRR

-407 ASLVSV
+407 ASLLSV
-413 ITGARAAEVC
+413 VTGARSAEVC

-469 DLASFLEWVYMQPE
+469 DLASFLSWVNTQS

>member
-1 MTDINHDNTVY
+1 MTDINHDNTVC
-12 PSSSFSGSPYLYG
+12 PSSSFSGSPYLYQ
-25 QVYTPSPDTRL
+25 QVCTSSPDTRL

-47 VRRTNGR
+47 VRRANGR
-54 YTIRFRFKGA
+54 YTIRFRLKGQ
-64 TSPFLSVSTRST
+64 TIPFLSVSTRST
-76 DRRTATMRQR
+76 DRRVATMRQR

-92 KAFMLDRQEVSLQE
+92 KSFMLDRPDVSLQE
-106 LTTHLKSM
+106 LTDHLRSM
-114 AEQFLTDE
+114 AEQFLTDASD
-122 TNDYWNGLEVATLV
+122 DYWNGLEVATLV

-170 QRVDTGDTSGLIK
+170 QRVDTGDASGLIK
-183 LTDGGGDDNNHTDES
+183 LIDDNNHTDYS
-198 TIGDSTAILNNEQ
+198 TIGDSTSILKNEQ

-220 VTAPCSHS
+220 
-228 ERPAVESQPEVIHF
+228 ER
-242 RPLESSRL
+242 
-250 DVNLT
+250 
-255 SRRFKSLILQP
+255 QP
-266 SVVFQELVTSLL
+266 SVVFSSLVSSLL
-278 AEKVQILKSSSYK
+278 AEKVQTLKSSSYK

-301 RFLPEDMDLMSRSGW
+301 RFLPEDMDLMSRSEW

-387 EAEYQFTR
+387 ESEYQFTR

-413 ITGARAAEVC
+413 VTGARSAEVC

-446 EGKSVKNKHS
+446 DGKSVKNKHS

-469 DLASFLEWVYMQPE
+469 DLTSFLSWVDMQP

-497 SWFNSRVI
+497 SWFNSRVL
-505 TEALPDAE
+505 TEALGDSQD
-513 NVSLHSLRHWLAT
+513 VSLHSLRHWLAT

-561 RLAEVLK
+561 RLADVLK

>member
-1 MTDINHDNTVY
+1 
-12 PSSSFSGSPYLYG
+12 
-25 QVYTPSPDTRL
+25 
-36 TQIKDLAVPQL
+36 
-47 VRRTNGR
+47 
-54 YTIRFRFKGA
+54 
-64 TSPFLSVSTRST
+64 
-76 DRRTATMRQR
+76 MRQR

-92 KAFMLDRQEVSLQE
+92 KAFMLDRPEVSLQE
-106 LTTHLKSM
+106 LKEHLRSM
-114 AEQFLTDE
+114 AEQFLTDASD
-122 TNDYWNGLEVATLV
+122 DYWNGLEVATLV

-170 QRVDTGDTSGLIK
+170 HRVDTGDTSGLIK
-183 LTDGGGDDNNHTDES
+183 LIDDNNLTDDS
-198 TIGDSTAILNNEQ
+198 TIGDSMAILSNEQ
-211 GDRPAVFTQ
+211 GVSPEVFTQ
-220 VTAPCSHS
+220 
-228 ERPAVESQPEVIHF
+228 ERQPEVAICSF
-242 RPLESSRL
+242 S
-250 DVNLT
+250 
-255 SRRFKSLILQP
+255 
-266 SVVFQELVTSLL
+266 ELVSSLL
-278 AEKVQILKSSSYK
+278 AEKVQTLKSSSYK

-301 RFLPEDMDLMSRSGW
+301 RFLPEDMDLMSRSEW

-407 ASLVSV
+407 ATLVSV
-413 ITGARAAEVC
+413 VTGARSAEVC

-446 EGKSVKNKHS
+446 DGKSVKNKHS

-469 DLASFLEWVYMQPE
+469 DLKSFLEWVDMQP

-497 SWFNSRVI
+497 SWFNSRVL

-547 SITYDLYGKGHAVG
+547 SITYDLYGKGHAVQ
-561 RLAEVLK
+561 RLAD
-568 TALL
+568 ALAVTFG

>member
-12 PSSSFSGSPYLYG
+12 PSSSFSGSPYLYQ
-25 QVYTPSPDTRL
+25 QVYTSSPDTRL
-36 TQIKDLAVPQL
+36 TQINLLGVACSLLAKPQL
-47 VRRTNGR
+47 VRRANGR
-54 YTIRFRFKGA
+54 YTIRFRLKGQ
-64 TSPFLSVSTRST
+64 TIPFLSVSTRST
-76 DRRTATMRQR
+76 DRRVATMRQR

-92 KAFMLDRQEVSLQE
+92 KSFMLDRPDVSLQE
-106 LTTHLKSM
+106 LTEHLRSM
-114 AEQFLTDE
+114 AEQFLTDASD
-122 TNDYWNGLEVATLV
+122 DYWNGLEVATLV

-183 LTDGGGDDNNHTDES
+183 LIDDNNHTDYS
-198 TIGDSTAILNNEQ
+198 TIGDSTSILKNEQ

-220 VTAPCSHS
+220 EP
-228 ERPAVESQPEVIHF
+228 QPEVTIA
-242 RPLESSRL
+242 
-250 DVNLT
+250 D
-255 SRRFKSLILQP
+255 QP
-266 SVVFQELVTSLL
+266 AICSFSELVSSLL
-278 AEKVQILKSSSYK
+278 AEKVQTLKSSSYK

-301 RFLPEDMDLMSRSGW
+301 RFLPEDMDLMSRSEW

-387 EAEYQFTR
+387 ESEYQFTR

-413 ITGARAAEVC
+413 VTGARSAEVC

-446 EGKSVKNKHS
+446 DGKSVKNKHS

-469 DLASFLEWVYMQPE
+469 DLTSFLSWVDMQP

-497 SWFNSRVI
+497 SWFNSRVL
-505 TEALPDAE
+505 TEALGDSQD
-513 NVSLHSLRHWLAT
+513 VSLHSLRHWLAT

-561 RLAEVLK
+561 RLADVLK

>member
-12 PSSSFSGSPYLYG
+12 ASSSFSGSPYLYQ
-25 QVYTPSPDTRL
+25 QVYTSSPDTRL
-36 TQIKDLAVPQL
+36 TQIKDLAVPHLLARLATPQI
-47 VRRTNGR
+47 VRRANGR
-54 YTIRFRFKGA
+54 YTIRFRLKGQ
-64 TSPFLSVSTRST
+64 TTPFLSVSTRST
-76 DRRTATMRQR
+76 DRRVATMRQR

-92 KAFMLDRQEVSLQE
+92 KAFMLDRPEVSLQE
-106 LTTHLKSM
+106 LTEHLRSM
-114 AEQFLTDE
+114 AEQFLTDASD
-122 TNDYWNGLEVATLV
+122 DYWNGLEVATLV

-183 LTDGGGDDNNHTDES
+183 LIDDNNLTDDS
-198 TIGDSTAILNNEQ
+198 TIGDSTSILRIEQ
-211 GDRPAVFTQ
+211 GVSPQVFTR
-220 VTAPCSHS
+220 
-228 ERPAVESQPEVIHF
+228 ER
-242 RPLESSRL
+242 
-250 DVNLT
+250 
-255 SRRFKSLILQP
+255 QP
-266 SVVFQELVTSLL
+266 SVVFSSLVSSLL
-278 AEKVQILKSSSYK
+278 AEKVQTLKTSSYK

-316 LAVRDAM
+316 LAVRDSM
-323 LASEVRPSTINK
+323 LAAEVRPSTINK

-341 MCLDYGLMNGQLEGR
+341 MCLDYGLMNGHLEGR

-363 LTKDIDSKRR
+363 LTKDVDSKRR

-387 EAEYQFTR
+387 ESEYQFTR

-413 ITGARAAEVC
+413 VTGARSAEVC

-446 EGKSVKNKHS
+446 DGKSVKNKHS
-456 VRLVPLTDGAYGF
+456 VRLVPLTDGVHGF
-469 DLASFLEWVYMQPE
+469 DLASFLSWVDTQP

-497 SWFNSRVI
+497 NWFNSRVL
-505 TEALPDAE
+505 TEALGDATD
-513 NVSLHSLRHWLAT
+513 VSLHSLRHWLAT

-547 SITYDLYGKGHAVG
+547 SITYDLYGRGHAVK
-561 RLAEVLK
+561 RLADALK
-568 TALL
+568 VALL

>member
-12 PSSSFSGSPYLYG
+12 PYSSFSGSPYLYQ
-25 QVYTPSPDTRL
+25 QVYTSSPDTRL
-36 TQIKDLAVPQL
+36 TQINLLSVAKPQL
-47 VRRTNGR
+47 VRRANGR
-54 YTIRFRFKGA
+54 YTIRFRLKGQ
-64 TSPFLSVSTRST
+64 TTPFLSVSTRST
-76 DRRTATMRQR
+76 DRRVATMRQR

-92 KAFMLDRQEVSLQE
+92 KAFMLDRPEVSLQE
-106 LTTHLKSM
+106 LTEHLRSM
-114 AEQFLTDE
+114 AEQFLTDASD
-122 TNDYWNGLEVATLV
+122 DYWNGLEVATLV

-143 ELAATQALSLDQ
+143 ELAATQALSLEQ

-183 LTDGGGDDNNHTDES
+183 LIDDGVSQLTDDNNHTDYS
-198 TIGDSTAILNNEQ
+198 TIGDSTSILKNEQ
-211 GDRPAVFTQ
+211 GGRPAVFTQ
-220 VTAPCSHS
+220 
-228 ERPAVESQPEVIHF
+228 ER
-242 RPLESSRL
+242 
-250 DVNLT
+250 
-255 SRRFKSLILQP
+255 QP
-266 SVVFQELVTSLL
+266 SVVFSSLVSSLL
-278 AEKVQILKSSSYK
+278 AEKVQTLKSSSYK

-301 RFLPEDMDLMSRSGW
+301 RFLPEDMDLMSRSEW

-387 EAEYQFTR
+387 ESEYQFTR

-413 ITGARAAEVC
+413 VTGARSAEVC
-423 HLTKRDIV
+423 HLTKRDVV

-446 EGKSVKNKHS
+446 DGKSVKNKHS
-456 VRLVPLTDGAYGF
+456 VRLVPLTDGACGL
-469 DLASFLEWVYMQPE
+469 DLKSFLEWVDMQP

-497 SWFNSRVI
+497 SWFNSRVL

>member
-1 MTDINHDNTVY
+1 MTDINHDNTVC
-12 PSSSFSGSPYLYG
+12 PSSSFSGSPYLYQ
-25 QVYTPSPDTRL
+25 QVYTSSPDTRL

-47 VRRTNGR
+47 VRRANGR
-54 YTIRFRFKGA
+54 YTIRFRLKGQ
-64 TSPFLSVSTRST
+64 TTPFLSVSTRST
-76 DRRTATMRQR
+76 DRRVATMRQR

-92 KAFMLDRQEVSLQE
+92 KAFMLDRPEVSLQE
-106 LTTHLKSM
+106 LTAHLLSM
-114 AEQFLTDE
+114 AEQFLTDASD
-122 TNDYWNGLEVATLV
+122 DYWNGLEVATLV

-170 QRVDTGDTSGLIK
+170 QRVDTGDASGLIK
-183 LTDGGGDDNNHTDES
+183 LIDDNNHTDYS
-198 TIGDSTAILNNEQ
+198 TIGDSTSILKNEQ

-220 VTAPCSHS
+220 
-228 ERPAVESQPEVIHF
+228 ER
-242 RPLESSRL
+242 
-250 DVNLT
+250 
-255 SRRFKSLILQP
+255 QP
-266 SVVFQELVTSLL
+266 SVVFSSLVSSLL
-278 AEKVQILKSSSYK
+278 AEKVQTLKSSSYK

-301 RFLPEDMDLMSRSGW
+301 RFLPEDMDLMSRSEW
-316 LAVRDAM
+316 LAVRDSM
-323 LASEVRPSTINK
+323 LAAEVRPSTINK

-363 LTKDIDSKRR
+363 LTKDIDSRRR

-387 EAEYQFTR
+387 ESEYQFTR

-413 ITGARAAEVC
+413 VTGARSAEVC

-431 TLDNGLVCIDINEDG
+431 TLDNGLTCIDINEDG
-446 EGKSVKNKHS
+446 DGKSVKNKHS
-456 VRLVPLTDGAYGF
+456 VRLVPLTDGACGF
-469 DLASFLEWVYMQPE
+469 DLKSFLEWVDMQP

-497 SWFNSRVI
+497 SWFNSRVL
-505 TEALPDAE
+505 TEALGDAE

-547 SITYDLYGKGHAVG
+547 SITYDLYGKGHAVQ
-561 RLAEVLK
+561 RLAD
-568 TALL
+568 ALAVTFG

>member
-12 PSSSFSGSPYLYG
+12 PSSSFSGSPYLYQ
-25 QVYTPSPDTRL
+25 QVYTSSPDTRL
-36 TQIKDLAVPQL
+36 TQINLLSVAKPQL
-47 VRRTNGR
+47 VRRANGR
-54 YTIRFRFKGA
+54 YTIRFRLKGQ
-64 TSPFLSVSTRST
+64 TIPFLSVSTRST
-76 DRRTATMRQR
+76 DRRVATMRQR

-92 KAFMLDRQEVSLQE
+92 KSFMLDRPDVSLQE
-106 LTTHLKSM
+106 LTEHLRSM
-114 AEQFLTDE
+114 AEQFLTDASD
-122 TNDYWNGLEVATLV
+122 DYWNGLEVATLV

-170 QRVDTGDTSGLIK
+170 QRVDTGDASGLIK
-183 LTDGGGDDNNHTDES
+183 LIDDNNHTDYS
-198 TIGDSTAILNNEQ
+198 TIGDSRAILKNEQ

-220 VTAPCSHS
+220 
-228 ERPAVESQPEVIHF
+228 ER
-242 RPLESSRL
+242 
-250 DVNLT
+250 
-255 SRRFKSLILQP
+255 QP
-266 SVVFQELVTSLL
+266 SVVFSSLVSSLL
-278 AEKVQILKSSSYK
+278 AEKVQTLKSSSYK

-301 RFLPEDMDLMSRSGW
+301 RFLPEDMDLMSRSEW

-323 LASEVRPSTINK
+323 LAAEVRPSTINK

-363 LTKDIDSKRR
+363 LTKDIDSRRR

-387 EAEYQFTR
+387 ESEYQFTR

-413 ITGARAAEVC
+413 VTGARSAEVC

-431 TLDNGLVCIDINEDG
+431 TLDNVLVCIDINEDG
-446 EGKSVKNKHS
+446 DGKSVKNKHS
-456 VRLVPLTDGAYGF
+456 VRLVPLTDGACGL
-469 DLASFLEWVYMQPE
+469 DLKSFLEWVDMQP

-497 SWFNSRVI
+497 SWFNSRVL